1 MGEVE
6 ARKVLRRQVLRD
18 FAKFLKQKKVY
29 NQYRRNLADCVIRE
43 KYRYCDK
50 KEKTKLWC
58 DAFQYGIYIKVLH
71 NGCHKLNYE
80 KCRELVNYAFTW
92 SETPENHTFWNRIN
106 NEWITT
112 FVNKYHSYRSTLD
125 EK

>member
-1 MGEVE
+1 MGENE
-6 ARKVLRRQVLRD
+6 ARKVLRKQILRD
-18 FAKFLKQKKVY
+18 FTKFLKQKKVY

-43 KYRYCDK
+43 RHRYSNK
-50 KEKTKLWC
+50 KEQIKFWY

-106 NEWITT
+106 NEWVTT

>member
-1 MGEVE
+1 MDEEKAVKE
-6 ARKVLRRQVLRD
+6 LRKQILKE
-18 FAKFLKQKKVY
+18 FFKFLKEKKVY
-29 NQYRRNLADCVIRE
+29 A
-43 KYRYCDK
+43 KYRKNIADSVVREMYRYET
-50 KEKTKLWC
+50 KEEKRRHWC
-58 DAFQYGIYIKVLH
+58 DSFQYGICVKVLH
-71 NGCHKLNYE
+71 NGHHKLNYE

-112 FVNKYHSYRSTLD
+112 FVNKYRSYRSTLD